1 MGTVAA
7 GQKPGAR
14 SQGSGRGNASETVS
28 ETESESQRNCYTLI
42 PNPGEPKTNGM
53 TYHKGMG
60 EEVRQEEKKKLI
72 ERRGRM
78 WKTSFNLT
86 EVLLQPT

>member
-1 MGTVAA
+1 
-7 GQKPGAR
+7 
-14 SQGSGRGNASETVS
+14 
-28 ETESESQRNCYTLI
+28 
-42 PNPGEPKTNGM
+42 
-53 TYHKGMG
+53 MG